1 MTSNKLIISI
11 LVLFVFIA
19 SSCSKDDPTESIVK
33 WKSDNDSYFA
43 NMKDSTGYIKDTVAT
58 SIGNL
63 FYYYK
68 ITTPG
73 DQSSTNPTYSSYVKV
88 NYKGSLITGS
98 IFDETYTGSN
108 PENDSTAK
116 PANFYA
122 NQLIPGW
129 TINLTQMKT
138 GEIRT
143 IVLPHELCYGI
154 YGMGPVIPPYSTLK
168 FDIQLIS
175 FTN

>member
-1 MTSNKLIISI
+1 MTNNKLIFSVFSLFAFLICSCDNHDPADSI
-11 LVLFVFIA
+11 A
-19 SSCSKDDPTESIVK
+19 K
-33 WKSDNDSYFA
+33 WKSDNDSYFT

-58 SIGNL
+58 NIGNL

-73 DQSSTNPTYSSYVKV
+73 DQSSTSPAYSSYVKV
-88 NYKGSLITGS
+88 NYKGCLINGS

-108 PENDSTAK
+108 PKNDSTAK
-116 PANFYA
+116 PVSFYA

-138 GEIRT
+138 GETRT
-143 IVLPHELCYGI
+143 IVLPHQLCYGI
-154 YGMGPVIPPYSTLK
+154 YGMGPAIPPYSTLK